1 MTSPVEVP
9 DDANVYAAL
18 IDPNQNPARIF
29 IETETGR
36 TVAFGAIAGATA
48 RFAALLARQGVSR
61 GRIVAGILEK
71 SPEAIMLYLAA
82 SRLGAI
88 YLPVHI
94 GLTDGEIAHI
104 LADAE
109 PITVV
114 CDPVREGAVRAAG
127 HPRILTLASDG
138 TGTLASESEGLDGI
152 EELAVMAPSE
162 PNAMVYT
169 SGTTGKP
176 KGALISCGAVIWN
189 ARALAQAWQITAGDT
204 LLHANPMAY
213 GLFGTTTPAL
223 AGGAAMILLPKFETE
238 AVLRQLPRATMFSG
252 VPTYYSRLLADPR
265 FDATLC
271 AGMRLFVTGS
281 APMRADS
288 FAAFAE
294 RSGHVLLDRYGLTEA
309 LIVSSNTVADARRPD
324 TSGLALPGSRLRVVD
339 EQGQEI
345 APGEVGK
352 IELLQP
358 YPFLGY
364 WRDEAKTR
372 AAFRDDWFIT
382 GDFGRLDANGYLSVL
397 GRGADLIIT
406 GGLNVYPKEIETA
419 VNALDGVMETA
430 VIGVPHR
437 DFGEA
442 VVAVVQLR
450 AGTAFDPQDAIVRL
464 KRELAGYKVPKRIE
478 IVPEMPRNTLGKIQK
493 NLLKQRFFESFAG

>member
-1 MTSPVEVP
+1 MTSPVQVP

-18 IDPNQNPARIF
+18 IDQRQDPARIF
-29 IETETGR
+29 VETETGR
-36 TVAFGAIAGATA
+36 TVAFGAIAEVTA
-48 RFAALLARQGVSR
+48 RYAALLVRQGVAR
-61 GRIVAGILEK
+61 GAIVAGILEK

-82 SRLGAI
+82 CRIGAV
-88 YLPVHI
+88 YLPIHI

-104 LADAE
+104 LRDAE
-109 PITVV
+109 PVVVV
-114 CDPVREGAVRAAG
+114 CDPAREGAVRATDSAG
-127 HPRILTLASDG
+127 VLTLASDG
-138 TGTLASESEGLDGI
+138 TGTLSRESEGLDATGAC
-152 EELAVMAPSE
+152 AVMAPSD

-176 KGALISCGAVIWN
+176 KGALLSCSAVIWN
-189 ARALAQAWQITAGDT
+189 ARALAQAWQITKADT

-223 AGGAAMILLPKFETE
+223 AGGAAMILLPKFEAD
-238 AVLRQLPRATMFSG
+238 AVLAQLPRATMFSG
-252 VPTYYSRLLADPR
+252 VPTYYSRLMADPR
-265 FDATLC
+265 FDAKLC
-271 AGMRLFVTGS
+271 ASMRLFVTGS

-324 TSGLALPGSRLRVVD
+324 TSGRALPGSRLRVVD
-339 EQGQEI
+339 EQGSEVG
-345 APGEVGK
+345 PGEVGK
-352 IELLQP
+352 VELLQP

-372 AAFRDDWFIT
+372 AAFRDGWFMT
-382 GDFGRLDANGYLSVL
+382 GDFGRIDADGYLSVL
-397 GRGADLIIT
+397 GRGADLIIS
-406 GGLNVYPKEIETA
+406 GGLNVYPKEVETA
-419 VNALDGVMETA
+419 VNALDGVFETA
-430 VIGVPHR
+430 VIGVPHS

-450 AGTAFDPQDAIVRL
+450 GAAAFDVEGAIAAL

-493 NLLKQRFFESFAG
+493 NLLKQRFSDSFNG

>member
-1 MTSPVEVP
+1 MTSTVDVP

-18 IDPNQNPARIF
+18 IDPSQDPARIF

-36 TVAFGAIAGATA
+36 TVAFGDIAGVTG
-48 RFAALLARQGVSR
+48 RYAALLERLGVSR
-61 GRIVAGILEK
+61 GAIIAGILEK

-82 SRLGAI
+82 CRLGAI

-109 PITVV
+109 PVAVV
-114 CDPVREGAVRAAG
+114 CDPARQDAVLATG
-127 HPRILTLASDG
+127 HARMLTLASDG
-138 TGTLASESEGLDGI
+138 TGTLADESGGLPERGD
-152 EELAVMAPSE
+152 LAVMAPSE

-189 ARALAQAWQITAGDT
+189 ARALAQSWQISSGDT

-223 AGGAAMILLPKFETE
+223 AGSASLILLPKFETD
-238 AVLRQLPRATMFSG
+238 AVLAQLPRVTMFSG

-265 FDATLC
+265 FDAGLC
-271 AGMRLFVTGS
+271 ARMRLFVTGS

-288 FAAFAE
+288 FADFAQ

-309 LIVSSNTVADARRPD
+309 LIVSSNTVADARRPES
-324 TSGLALPGSRLRVVD
+324 SGLALPGSRLRVVD
-339 EQGQEI
+339 ERGHEV
-345 APGEVGK
+345 APGQVGK

-364 WRDEAKTR
+364 WRDEAKTA
-372 AAFRDDWFIT
+372 AAFRDGWFIT
-382 GDFGRLDANGYLSVL
+382 GDFGRLDAGGYLSVV

-406 GGLNVYPKEIETA
+406 GGLNVYPKEVETA
-419 VNALDGVMETA
+419 VNALDGVFETA

-450 AGTAFDPQDAIVRL
+450 GGAAFDAQGAIAQL

-478 IVPEMPRNTLGKIQK
+478 IVPEMPRNTLGKVQK
-493 NLLKQRFFESFAG
+493 NVLKQRFSESFVQ

>member
-1 MTSPVEVP
+1 MTSTVEVP

-18 IDPNQNPARIF
+18 IDPSQDPARVF

-36 TVAFGAIAGATA
+36 TVAFGDIAGVTG
-48 RFAALLARQGVSR
+48 RYAALLEGQGVSR
-61 GRIVAGILEK
+61 GAIVAGILEK

-82 SRLGAI
+82 CRLGAI

-109 PITVV
+109 PVAVV
-114 CDPVREGAVRAAG
+114 CDPARKDAVLDTG
-127 HPRILTLASDG
+127 HARVLTLASDG
-138 TGTLASESEGLDGI
+138 RGTLASESDGLPERGD
-152 EELAVMAPSE
+152 LAVMAPAD

-189 ARALAQAWQITAGDT
+189 ARALAQSWRISPGDT

-223 AGGAAMILLPKFETE
+223 AGGAAMILLPKFETD
-238 AVLRQLPRATMFSG
+238 AVLAQLPRVTMFSG

-265 FDATLC
+265 FDAALC
-271 AGMRLFVTGS
+271 ARMRLFVTGS

-288 FAAFAE
+288 FAAFAR

-309 LIVSSNTVADARRPD
+309 LIVSSNTVEDARRPD

-339 EQGQEI
+339 GQGHEV

-364 WRDEAKTR
+364 WRDEAKTA
-372 AAFRDDWFIT
+372 AAFRDGWFIT
-382 GDFGRLDANGYLSVL
+382 GDFGRLDAGGYLSVL

-406 GGLNVYPKEIETA
+406 GGLNVYPKEVETA
-419 VNALDGVMETA
+419 VNALEGVFETA

-450 AGTAFDPQDAIVRL
+450 DGSAFDAQGAIATL
-464 KRELAGYKVPKRIE
+464 KCRLAGYKVPKRIE

-493 NLLKQRFFESFAG
+493 NLLKQRFSGTFAQ

>member
-1 MTSPVEVP
+1 MANLVDVP

-18 IDPNQNPARIF
+18 THCVQDPARVF

-36 TVAFGAIAGATA
+36 TVTFGAIAGVTA
-48 RFAALLARQGVSR
+48 RYAALLARQGVSR
-61 GRIVAGILEK
+61 GGIVAGILEK

-82 SRLGAI
+82 CRLGAV

-94 GLTDGEIAHI
+94 GLTPGEIAHI
-104 LADAE
+104 LGDAE
-109 PITVV
+109 PAAVV
-114 CDPVREGAVRAAG
+114 CDPARERAVRATG
-127 HPRILTLASDG
+127 HPCVLTLARDG
-138 TGTLASESEGLDGI
+138 TGTFSSESAGLQGLGD
-152 EELAVMAPSE
+152 LAVMAPSE

-176 KGALISCGAVIWN
+176 KGALLSCGAVIWN
-189 ARALAQAWQITAGDT
+189 ARALARAWQITPADT

-223 AGGAAMILLPKFETE
+223 AGGAAMILLPKFE
-238 AVLRQLPRATMFSG
+238 ADVVLAQLPRATMFSG

-265 FDATLC
+265 FDARLC
-271 AGMRLFVTGS
+271 ADMRLFVTGS
-281 APMRADS
+281 APMRADA
-288 FAAFAE
+288 FAAFAQ

-309 LIVSSNTVADARRPD
+309 LIVSSNTVSDGRRPD

-339 EQGQEI
+339 EQGQEV

-364 WRDEAKTR
+364 WRDEAKTK
-372 AAFRDDWFIT
+372 AAFRGGWFVT

-406 GGLNVYPKEIETA
+406 GGLNVYPKEVETA
-419 VNALDGVMETA
+419 VNALDGVFETA

-450 AGTAFDPQDAIVRL
+450 EGAAFDAQDAVARL

-493 NLLKQRFFESFAG
+493 NLLKQRFSDGFAG